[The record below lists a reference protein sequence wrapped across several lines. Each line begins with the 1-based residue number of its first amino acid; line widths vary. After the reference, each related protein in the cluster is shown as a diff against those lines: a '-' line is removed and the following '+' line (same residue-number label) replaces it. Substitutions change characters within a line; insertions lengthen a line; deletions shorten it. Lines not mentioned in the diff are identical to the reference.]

1 MSEIAPLQELSFEE
15 LMQNLTSLAE
25 SLASDTD
32 GLEKALKK
40 YEQGMV
46 VAKECLRRL
55 DQAEQRVMDIKDG
68 MTGESP

>member
-1 MSEIAPLQELSFEE
+1 MSETAPLQELSFEE

-40 YEQGMV
+40 YEQGML
-46 VAKECLRRL
+46 VAEECLRRL
-55 DQAEQRVMDIKDG
+55 DQAEQRVMQIKDG